1 VRGSRP
7 QRSLYARAWRARL
20 ARRAT
25 SLSGWARQGALRV
38 WRPLRAALR
47 RQVGGGGIVR
57 SPRVH
62 RQVVAD
68 VTAGIVASGFSA
80 LGCIESPL
88 KGATS
93 GNTEFLAYFRRQA
106 AGVEDTPDGDTRRL

>member
-1 VRGSRP
+1 M
-7 QRSLYARAWRARL
+7 RA
-20 ARRAT
+20 
-25 SLSGWARQGALRV
+25 
-38 WRPLRAALR
+38 PLW

-68 VTAGIVASGFSA
+68 VTAGIVAAGFSA

-93 GNTEFLAYFRRQA
+93 GNTEFLAYFRRRA
-106 AGVEDTPDGDTRRL
+106 AGGADAPDSDVDAIKGL